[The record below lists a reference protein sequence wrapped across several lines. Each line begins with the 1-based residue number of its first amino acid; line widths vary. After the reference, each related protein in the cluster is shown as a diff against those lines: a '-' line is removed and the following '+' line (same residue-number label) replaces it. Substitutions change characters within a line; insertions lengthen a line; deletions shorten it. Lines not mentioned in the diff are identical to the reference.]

1 VRANKLLIPP
11 SKTHPQKNHPIF
23 DAQSFSMKQL
33 LSFIILLFS
42 FSSFA
47 QEKPEGL
54 FINSKA
60 PDFKAKDQ
68 SGVDINLKDLRKK
81 GPVVLIFY
89 RGNWCPYCNKELTR
103 LQDSLHL
110 ITEKGATVIAVTPE
124 ASEGINKTIEKTK
137 AMFSIVHDE
146 EMKIAKGYKVA
157 YEVDERTTGRYK
169 SFGTDLLAINEQ
181 KLKVVLPV
189 PAVYIINKEG
199 TVTYR
204 YFNEDYKK
212 RPAIKDILA
221 ELK

>member
-1 VRANKLLIPP
+1 
-11 SKTHPQKNHPIF
+11 
-23 DAQSFSMKQL
+23 MKQL
-33 LSFIILLFS
+33 LSFIFLLLA

-68 SGVDINLKDLRKK
+68 NGVEINLKDIRKK
-81 GPVVLIFY
+81 GPVVIIFY

-103 LQDSLHL
+103 LQDSLQM
-110 ITEKGATVIAVTPE
+110 ITEKGGQVIAVTPE
-124 ASEGINKTIEKTK
+124 ASEGIGKTIEKTK
-137 AMFSIVHDE
+137 ASFSIVHDE
-146 EMKIAKGYKVA
+146 EMKIAKSYKVA
-157 YEVDERTTGRYK
+157 YDVDERTTSRYK
-169 SFGTDLLAINEQ
+169 SFGNDLLAVNQQ

-189 PAVYIINKEG
+189 PAVYIVNKEG
-199 TVTYR
+199 SVTYR

>member
-1 VRANKLLIPP
+1 
-11 SKTHPQKNHPIF
+11 
-23 DAQSFSMKQL
+23 MKQL
-33 LSFIILLFS
+33 LPFIFLLLA

-68 SGVDINLKDLRKK
+68 NGVDINLKDIRKK
-81 GPVVLIFY
+81 GPVVIIFY

-103 LQDSLHL
+103 LQDSLQL
-110 ITEKGATVIAVTPE
+110 ITEKGAQVIAVTPE
-124 ASEGINKTIEKTK
+124 ASEGIAKTIEKTK
-137 AMFSIVHDE
+137 ATFSIVHDE
-146 EMKIAKGYKVA
+146 EMKIAKSYKVA
-157 YEVDERTTGRYK
+157 YDVDERTTSRYK
-169 SFGTDLLAINEQ
+169 SFGNDLLAVNQQ

-189 PAVYIINKEG
+189 PAVYIVNKEG
-199 TVTYR
+199 SVTYR

>member
-1 VRANKLLIPP
+1 
-11 SKTHPQKNHPIF
+11 
-23 DAQSFSMKQL
+23 MKQVFVFAFL
-33 LSFIILLFS
+33 FLSVSLI
-42 FSSFA
+42 A

-60 PDFKAKDQ
+60 PDFKVKDQ
-68 SGVDINLKDLRKK
+68 SGAEINLKDIRKK

-89 RGNWCPYCNKELTR
+89 RGNWDPYCNKELTR
-103 LQDSLHL
+103 LQDSLAF
-110 ITEKGATVIAVTPE
+110 ITEKGAQVIAITPE
-124 ASEGINKTIEKTK
+124 ASEGISKTVEKTK
-137 AMFSIVHDE
+137 AVFPIIHDE
-146 EMKIAKGYKVA
+146 EMKISKAYKVA

-181 KLKVVLPV
+181 KLKAWLPV

-199 TVTYR
+199 SVIYR

-212 RPAIKDILA
+212 RPAVKNILA